1 MQGDEVIVAIKN
13 TLDLTR
19 GPIIKRL
26 FSFAVP
32 IFFTLLLQHLYNAAD
47 KAVVGQFA
55 VNGKDALAA
64 IGSTGAVTAMILN
77 LKSGL
82 ATGVNIHCSK
92 LRGARDI
99 KGLRKGMHTGVLLS
113 VLTGTVL
120 AIIGILLSKPILV
133 VLDTPETILSDA
145 VLYMQVYLAGLPAMS
160 LYNFCSGIFRSHGDT
175 KRPMFALLISGAL
188 NVILNLVFVIVF
200 KMRVAGVAIATTV
213 AQLLSAVILLKI
225 LFDPEDA
232 YQLTF
237 KELRITKSAAKEIFR
252 LGIPAGINM
261 MLVNFGNVIVQ
272 NAVNSFNDTAIIAA
286 RTVVSDVMNIF
297 IQAIHAFSLGCVS
310 FAGQCFG
317 AKKYK
322 RIDRLAITTI
332 LCGGGLILAE
342 ALLVTAFPNQV
353 IGIFNN
359 DPAVLKVGRNIL
371 LINTW
376 GYLLN
381 AFSDVLI
388 NCVKGMGKSIGPT
401 IMNITAN
408 MLPRVLWT
416 LLIFPM
422 HRTIEWLY
430 ICFPVSWLISSVALV
445 IYYICVRR
453 KLDRELKLETAQ

>member
-1 MQGDEVIVAIKN
+1 MAQNKN

-19 GPIIKRL
+19 GPILKRL

-47 KAVVGQFA
+47 KAVVGRYA
-55 VNGKDALAA
+55 ANGKDALAA
-64 IGSTGAVTAMILN
+64 IGATSAVTAMVLN

-82 ATGVNIHCSK
+82 ATGVNVHCSK
-92 LRGARDI
+92 LRGAGDTV
-99 KGLRKGMHTGVLLS
+99 GLRKGMHTGVLLS
-113 VLTGTVL
+113 VITGTVL
-120 AIIGILLSKPILV
+120 AVIGILISEPILNA
-133 VLDTPETILSDA
+133 LGTPKTILADA
-145 VLYMQVYLAGLPAMS
+145 VVYMQVYLAGLPAMS

-175 KRPMFALLISGAL
+175 KRPMFALLVSGVVNVAL
-188 NVILNLVFVIVF
+188 NLFFVKVCN
-200 KMRVAGVAIATTV
+200 MRVVGVAIATTI
-213 AQLLSAVILLKI
+213 AQLLSAICLLSI
-225 LFDPEDA
+225 LFNPKDA
-232 YQLTF
+232 YRLTF
-237 KELRITKSAAKEIFR
+237 KELHITKSAAKEIFR
-252 LGIPAGINM
+252 LGIPAGLNM
-261 MLVNFGNVIVQ
+261 MVVNFGNVIVQ
-272 NAVNSFNDTAIIAA
+272 NAVNSFNNTAIIAA
-286 RTVVSDVMNIF
+286 RTVVTDVMNIF

-310 FAGQCFG
+310 FAGQCYG

-332 LCGGGLILAE
+332 LCGGGLILVE
-342 ALLVTAFPNQV
+342 ALLVTAFPKQV

-359 DPAVLKVGRNIL
+359 DPAVLKIGRTIL

-388 NCVKGMGKSIGPT
+388 NCVKGMGRSIGPT

-408 MLPRVLWT
+408 MLPRVLWV

-430 ICFPVSWLISSVALV
+430 VCFPVSWLISSVGLV
-445 IYYICVRR
+445 IYYICVRK
-453 KLDRELKLETAQ
+453 KLDRELALEIAQ

>member
-1 MQGDEVIVAIKN
+1 MAQNKN

-47 KAVVGQFA
+47 KAVVGRYA
-55 VNGKDALAA
+55 ENGKEALAA
-64 IGSTGAVTAMILN
+64 IGATGAVTAMVLN

-82 ATGVNIHCSK
+82 ATGVNVYCSR
-92 LRGARDI
+92 LRGARDDE
-99 KGLRKGMHTGVLLS
+99 GLRRGMHTGVLLS
-113 VLTGTVL
+113 VITGTVL
-120 AIIGILLSKPILV
+120 AIIGILISEPILDA
-133 VLDTPETILSDA
+133 LGTPKTIMGDA
-145 VLYMQVYLAGLPAMS
+145 VLYMRIYLAGLPAMS
-160 LYNFCSGIFRSHGDT
+160 AYNFCSGIFRSHGDT
-175 KRPMFALLISGAL
+175 KRPMFALLVSGAV
-188 NVILNLVFVIVF
+188 NVGLNLFFV
-200 KMRVAGVAIATTV
+200 KKCNMRVEGVAIATTI
-213 AQLLSAVILLKI
+213 AQMLSAAFLLCI
-225 LFDPEDA
+225 LFNPKDA
-232 YQLTF
+232 YRLSF
-237 KELRITKSAAKEIFR
+237 KELRITKSATKEIFR
-252 LGIPAGINM
+252 LGIPAGLNM
-261 MLVNFGNVIVQ
+261 MVVNFGNVIVQ
-272 NAVNSFNDTAIIAA
+272 NAVNSFKDTAIIAA

-310 FAGQCFG
+310 FAGQCYG

-342 ALLVTAFPNQV
+342 ALIVTAFPHRV

-359 DPAVLKVGRNIL
+359 DPAVLKVGKTIL

-388 NCVKGMGKSIGPT
+388 NCVKGMGRSIGPT
-401 IMNITAN
+401 VMNISAN
-408 MLPRVLWT
+408 MLPRVLWV

-422 HRTIEWLY
+422 NRSIAWLY
-430 ICFPVSWLISSVALV
+430 VCFPISWLISSVGMV
-445 IYYICVRR
+445 IYYISVRK
-453 KLDRELKLETAQ
+453 KLDRELALEMAQ